1 VSFQHLQLNPMK
13 IAALIAVCVLT
24 ATCASAE
31 GVGVLLAP
39 VGEHLTE
46 PEALY
51 ADSIVVGLA
60 TAGRRA
66 TLLHESS
73 PMVHA
78 AAVSLPAVR
87 ADDDW
92 TPLTGVLDS
101 IAGRLQLDYVL
112 LTALRS
118 DGEGATA
125 SGLLVV
131 RGGESAALPEVQ
143 APTGAEAATIVAQ
156 RLAAAVASLPGPR
169 DVPGEP
175 VALAPAPGAAPVPD
189 GPAADE
195 PPVEVPPAEPLAPV
209 AGQPYVPLTVADE
222 PETTAG
228 APVAAAPQPVDDAL
242 AAAEA
247 AYSSGEL
254 DAAAR
259 LLEASIR
266 EAGPSARAFYL
277 RARIGIGRQDREA
290 AISDLRRA
298 VTMDSTFTDAQVWL
312 GRLLVD
318 QGLWQA
324 AQEQFERATASAPRH
339 LDGLLGL
346 ARLYRDHGHRRRA
359 IDLLMKADDLG
370 QSDPTLL
377 MLLAELQGSEGN
389 VELAERYLTRV
400 AGVTSGEQRA
410 LACEQLGNLHL
421 QLGRHREALT
431 CFINAAQISPS
442 RASMAQRRYLEVMN
456 AADGTV
462 GAALTSGWAV
472 FEDFAANGIGAREL
486 AYRTLSEI
494 NGELEAALGFA
505 ESIAPPGELGEIH
518 GKRKFAYALAVEA
531 SVLALSWLDLGD
543 EVVLARAREV
553 HADAVRE
560 FEQLRAAVQG

>member
-1 VSFQHLQLNPMK
+1 MTSLHLKLSAIK
-13 IAALIAVCVLT
+13 IAALIALCALAAGT
-24 ATCASAE
+24 ASAD

-39 VGEHLTE
+39 AGEHLTE

-51 ADSIVVGLA
+51 ADAIVVGLA

-66 TLLHESS
+66 TLLHPSS
-73 PMVHA
+73 PMVRA
-78 AAVSLPAVR
+78 ASVALPSVR

-92 TPLTGVLDS
+92 TPLAGVLDR
-101 IAGRLQLDYVL
+101 IAGQLRLDYVL

-118 DGEGATA
+118 GPDGATA

-143 APTGAEAATIVAQ
+143 APTGADAATIVAQ
-156 RLAAAVASLPGPR
+156 RLSAAVEGLPGPR
-169 DVPGEP
+169 EVPDEP
-175 VALAPAPGAAPVPD
+175 VPLAPAPPAAPV
-189 GPAADE
+189 ADE
-195 PPVEVPPAEPLAPV
+195 PAVDQPPVLAPPAAPV
-209 AGQPYVPLTVADE
+209 AVADE
-222 PETTAG
+222 PE
-228 APVAAAPQPVDDAL
+228 APGDEPAAAAPQPVDDAL
-242 AAAEA
+242 AEAEA
-247 AYSSGEL
+247 AYNSGEL
-254 DAAAR
+254 DNAAR
-259 LLEASIR
+259 LLEVSLR

-277 RARIGIGRQDREA
+277 RARISIGRQDRDA

-324 AQEQFERATASAPRH
+324 AQEQYERAVATDPTH

-346 ARLYRDHGHRRRA
+346 ARLYRDHGHRRKA

-370 QSDPTLL
+370 QGDATLL
-377 MLLAELQGSEGN
+377 MLLAELHSDEGN

-400 AGVTSGEQRA
+400 AGATGGEQRA
-410 LACEQLGNLHL
+410 LAWEQLGNLYL
-421 QLGRHREALT
+421 QLRRNREALT
-431 CFINAAQISPS
+431 CFIKAAELSPS
-442 RASMAQRRYLEVMN
+442 RATMAQRRYLEVMD

-462 GAALTSGWAV
+462 EEAITSGWGV
-472 FEDFAANGIGAREL
+472 FEDFAMSGIGARET
-486 AYRTLSEI
+486 AYRTLSQI
-494 NGELEAALGFA
+494 NGEVEEALRFA
-505 ESIAPPGELGEIH
+505 ESISPPGELGEIH

-543 EVVLARAREV
+543 QVVLERAREV
-553 HADAVRE
+553 HADAVRQ
-560 FEQLRAAVQG
+560 FEQLRVAVQG